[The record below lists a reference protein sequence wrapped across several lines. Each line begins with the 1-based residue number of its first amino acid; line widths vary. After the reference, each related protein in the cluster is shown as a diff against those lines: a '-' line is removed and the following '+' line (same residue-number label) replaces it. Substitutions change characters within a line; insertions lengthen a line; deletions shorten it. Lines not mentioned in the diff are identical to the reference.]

1 MTDCTEAFLN
11 MIAAYKRDLGDAFPG
26 ADPRSVL
33 QVLLE
38 CTKAEVTNQKSI
50 EQATGLA
57 QPHVAKLIA
66 VMVQRGW
73 LLSSN
78 RDPKTNIKPVQIA
91 PLGLRVLIDFE
102 HACRKPIEQ
111 AAKALVGKAKAA
123 KK

>member
-11 MIAAYKRDLGDAFPG
+11 MVTAYKRDFGDAFPG

-38 CTKAEVTNQKSI
+38 CTKTEVTNQKSI

-66 VMVQRGW
+66 IMVQRCW
-73 LLSSN
+73 LMSSD
-78 RDPKTNIKPVQIA
+78 RDPKTNIKTVRIA

-111 AAKALVGKAKAA
+111 AAKALAKAKAA